1 MRSKQRRNKTRTRRT
16 APLLLVICLFL
27 IGGYYLYT
35 QSLPNSEHVE
45 PDWKG
50 KSSPIFVG
58 GELLEY
64 SALGTGED
72 LKLPLPV
79 LQDVIDP
86 HIRYESETRSI
97 ILTTSEKLVHLTPDE
112 KEAKINNETTQ
123 LRFAPEESE
132 GIMYL
137 PIRVL
142 KELYGLVVHEDVD
155 SGAILLM
162 KAGETIP
169 MGTVKASKSDGTI
182 AMRKDNTIHA
192 PIIFDVPVDTELR
205 VWSSKEDWYYVQLD
219 NGFTGYMQKN
229 TVVMGESRTV
239 ATLPQVLT
247 RAERSWKGKPV
258 NMVWEAVYQK
268 KPDPAK
274 IGELSGVNVVSPT
287 WFSMIDGEGNVR
299 SQADLDYVKWAHKNK
314 MEVWGLL
321 SNSFEPD
328 LTSKAM
334 GSFVSRMNIINQ
346 MLQYADLYELDG
358 INLDFENVY
367 TKDGS
372 NITQFVRELKPLAE
386 AKGLIISVDV
396 TPKSKSEMWSLF
408 LDRQALAEAADYLV
422 VMAYDEHWASSP
434 KAGSVSSLPW
444 VKAALQRII
453 LEDKVPPE
461 KLILGIPLYTRVWTE
476 EVKDGKT
483 KVSSKAVSMN
493 KVAEIIRTKN
503 LKPTYLENPQQNYV
517 EYTEDNLLKKIWI
530 EDEVSLK
537 SRVELTQ
544 SLKLGGIASWT
555 RSFANEQAW
564 QVLKSINP

>member
-1 MRSKQRRNKTRTRRT
+1 LRRNKPRRNKTRKRRL
-16 APLLLVICLFL
+16 ASLLMICLFL

-35 QSLPNSEHVE
+35 QTLPSSEHVE

-50 KSSPIFVG
+50 KSSPIFVR
-58 GELLEY
+58 GELLEH

-86 HIRYESETRSI
+86 HIRYESETKSI
-97 ILTTSEKLVHLTPDE
+97 ILTTSEKLVHLTPNE
-112 KEAKINNETTQ
+112 KQAEINNEITQ

-142 KELYGLVVHEDVD
+142 KELYGLDVHEDID
-155 SGAILLM
+155 SGAVQLM
-162 KAGETIP
+162 KAGEIIP
-169 MGTVKASKSDGTI
+169 MGTVKANKSDATI
-182 AMRKDNTIHA
+182 AMRKDHSIHA
-192 PIIFDVPVDTELR
+192 PIIFDVPTGTQLR
-205 VWSSKEDWYYVQLD
+205 VWSTEEDWYYVQLD
-219 NGFTGYMQKN
+219 NGYTGYMEKN
-229 TVVMGESRTV
+229 TIVMGESRTV
-239 ATLPQVLT
+239 ATPQEVLT

-258 NMVWEAVYQK
+258 NLVWEAVYQK
-268 KPDPAK
+268 KPNLAK
-274 IGELSGVNVVSPT
+274 IGELPGVNVVSPT
-287 WFSMIDGEGNVR
+287 WFSIIDGEGNVR
-299 SQADLDYVKWAHKNK
+299 SQADLDYVKWAHKKK

-328 LTSKAM
+328 ITSKAM
-334 GSFVSRMNIINQ
+334 GSFVSRMNVINQ
-346 MLQYADLYELDG
+346 ILQYADLYELDG

-408 LDRQALAEAADYLV
+408 LDRQALGEAADYLI

-444 VKAALQRII
+444 VEAALQRII

-461 KLILGIPLYTRVWTE
+461 KLIMGIPMYTRIWSE
-476 EVKDGKT
+476 EVKDGET
-483 KVSSKAVSMN
+483 KVSSKAVGMDS
-493 KVAEIIRTKN
+493 VADIIRTKK
-503 LKPTYLENPQQNYV
+503 LKPTYLEAPKQNYV
-517 EYTEDNLLKKIWI
+517 EYIEDAVLKKIWI

-537 SRVELTQ
+537 SRVELAQ
-544 SLKLGGIASWT
+544 SLQLGGIASWT
-555 RSFANEQAW
+555 RSLANEQAW
-564 QVLKSINP
+564 KVLKSIHP

>member
-1 MRSKQRRNKTRTRRT
+1 MRRNKPRRNKTRKRRLT
-16 APLLLVICLFL
+16 SLLMICLFL

-35 QSLPNSEHVE
+35 QTLPNSEHVE

-50 KSSPIFVG
+50 KSSPIFVR

-64 SALGTGED
+64 PALGTGED
-72 LKLPLPV
+72 LKLPLPI

-86 HIRYESETRSI
+86 HIRYESETKSI
-97 ILTTSEKLVHLTPDE
+97 ILTTSEKLVHLTPNE
-112 KEAKINNETTQ
+112 KKAEINNEITQ

-142 KELYGLVVHEDVD
+142 KELYGLDVHQDID
-155 SGAILLM
+155 SGAVQLM
-162 KAGETIP
+162 KAGEIIP
-169 MGTVKASKSDGTI
+169 MGTVKADKSDTTI
-182 AMRKDNTIHA
+182 AMRKDHTIHA
-192 PIIFDVPVDTELR
+192 PIIFDVPTGTQLR
-205 VWSSKEDWYYVQLD
+205 VWTTEEDWYYVQLD
-219 NGFTGYMQKN
+219 NGYTGYMEKN

-239 ATLPQVLT
+239 AMPQEVIT

-258 NMVWEAVYQK
+258 NLVWEAVYQK
-268 KPDPAK
+268 KPNLAN
-274 IGELSGVNVVSPT
+274 IGELPGVNVVSPT
-287 WFSMIDGEGNVR
+287 WFSIIDGEGNVR
-299 SQADLDYVKWAHKNK
+299 SQADLDYVKWAHKKK

-328 LTSKAM
+328 ITSKAM
-334 GSFVSRMNIINQ
+334 SSFVSRMNVINQ
-346 MLQYADLYELDG
+346 TLQYADLYKLDG

-408 LDRQALAEAADYLV
+408 LDRQALGAAADYLI

-444 VKAALQRII
+444 VEAALQRII

-461 KLILGIPLYTRVWTE
+461 KLIMGIPMYTRIWSE
-476 EVKDGKT
+476 EVKEGET
-483 KVSSKAVSMN
+483 KVSSKAVGMDS
-493 KVAEIIRTKN
+493 VADIIRTKK
-503 LKPTYLENPQQNYV
+503 LKPTYLEAPKQNYV
-517 EYTEDNLLKKIWI
+517 EYIEDSILKKIWI

-537 SRVELTQ
+537 SRVELAQ
-544 SLKLGGIASWT
+544 SLQLGGIASWT
-555 RSFANEQAW
+555 RSLANEQAW
-564 QVLKSINP
+564 QVLKSIHP